1 MIIMINRGAAT
12 TVIEP
17 AELFG
22 EVVHCTAELMQCI
35 AWCIAELAQCTVSL
49 QCQHSA

>member
-1 MIIMINRGAAT
+1 MIIMINKGAAT

-22 EVVHCTAELMQCI
+22 ELVHCA
-35 AWCIAELAQCTVSL
+35 AELAQ
-49 QCQHSA
+49 